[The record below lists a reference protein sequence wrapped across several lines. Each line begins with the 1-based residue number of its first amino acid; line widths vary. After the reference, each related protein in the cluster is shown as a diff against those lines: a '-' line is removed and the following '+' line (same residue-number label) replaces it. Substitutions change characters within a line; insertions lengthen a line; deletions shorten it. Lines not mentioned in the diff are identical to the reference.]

1 MTDIAASSAGVGR
14 YLTRERVVK
23 WAPLL
28 VLGVLI
34 LLFPFFEFLEDIR
47 EGKEHIYLLDS
58 RFFSIRNAA
67 RIGIS
72 SAPALMVA
80 VGVTFIIIMGSIDL
94 SMEGTVSV
102 CAVIFAFAFIGWGGS
117 VLSWGW
123 LAMPLALLVGATV
136 GFINGLVHIKLRIPS
151 FMASLAMGFVGTG
164 LALLL
169 TGGDRIRVEDP
180 IFRSLLTERWFNF
193 PVMCYVALLFL
204 LIAWFIQSRTTLGRN
219 FYAVGGGEEL
229 AHASGLNVERV
240 RLMGFTLAGVFFAVG
255 ALLAVGRIGIAE
267 TATGNNFMFVSITAV
282 VVGGTALWGGIG
294 GVWNTLVG
302 VIIVNVINNG
312 MVVIGLP
319 GYVQDGTF
327 WRAVSYCRGG
337 SVDRPQIR
345 NLREIGAGRCMNSTQ
360 CRQECSPASTL

>member
-1 MTDIAASSAGVGR
+1 V
-14 YLTRERVVK
+14 
-23 WAPLL
+23 L
-28 VLGVLI
+28 V
-34 LLFPFFEFLEDIR
+34 LLFPAFEWLEDAR
-47 EGKEHIYLLDS
+47 AGEAHVYLLDS

-67 RIGIS
+67 RIAIS

-80 VGVTFIIIMGSIDL
+80 VGVTFIILMGSIDL

-102 CAVIFAFAFIGWGGS
+102 SAVIFAFAFLGLGGT
-117 VLSWGW
+117 LAAPMAW
-123 LAMPLALLVGATV
+123 LALPLALVVGAGL
-136 GFINGLVHIKLRIPS
+136 GFVNGLVHVKLKIPS

-169 TGGDRIRVEDP
+169 TGGDRIRVEDEV
-180 IFRSLLTERWFNF
+180 FRSLLTVRILEF
-193 PVMCYVALLFL
+193 PLMVWVALIFL
-204 LIAWFIQSRTTLGRN
+204 LLAWFIQNRTTLGRN

-229 AHASGLNVERV
+229 ARASGLNVERV
-240 RLMGFTLAGVFFAVG
+240 RILGFTLAGVFFAVG

-302 VIIVNVINNG
+302 VLIVGVINNG

-319 GYVQDGTF
+319 GFVQDGVLGILVILAVVLSTD
-327 WRAVSYCRGG
+327 RARVSF
-337 SVDRPQIR
+337 VK
-345 NLREIGAGRCMNSTQ
+345 
-360 CRQECSPASTL
+360 

>member
-1 MTDIAASSAGVGR
+1 MADATAGLSPAVPAR
-14 YLTRERVVK
+14 FLRRERIVT

-28 VLGVLI
+28 VLAFLV
-34 LLFPFFEFLEDIR
+34 LLFPLVEWLIALRAGED
-47 EGKEHIYLLDS
+47 HLYLVDS
-58 RFFSIRNAA
+58 SFFSIRNAA
-67 RIGIS
+67 RIAIAA
-72 SAPALMVA
+72 APALMVA
-80 VGVTFIIIMGSIDL
+80 IGVTFIIIMGSIDL

-102 CAVIFAFAFIGWGGS
+102 TAVVFAFAFLALGGT
-117 VLSWGW
+117 LAAPLAW
-123 LAMPLALLVGATV
+123 LAIPAAILVGAAL
-136 GFINGLVHIKLRIPS
+136 GFLNGLVHVKLRIPS

-169 TGGDRIRVEDP
+169 TGGDRIRVEDE
-180 IFRSLLTERWFNF
+180 IFRSLLTVRILQF
-193 PVMCYVALLFL
+193 PVMVYVAMAFL
-204 LIAWFIQSRTTLGRN
+204 LVAWFIQSRTRLGRN

-240 RLMGFTLAGVFFAVG
+240 RILGFTLAGVFFAVG

-302 VIIVNVINNG
+302 VLIVNVINNG

-319 GYVQDGTF
+319 PYVQD
-327 WRAVSYCRGG
+327 AVLGLLVIVAVVLST
-337 SVDRPQIR
+337 DRRKI
-345 NLREIGAGRCMNSTQ
+345 SFVK
-360 CRQECSPASTL
+360 